1 MNKESMTAFVCA
13 FARAYH
19 VSENELT
26 VFDDYLGQTLLTDE
40 EWSQALKHMTEGI
53 NYFEATFEGTIE
65 EKLNRVMNHYISPT
79 ILARSAYAEKMLK
92 NAVGLGADQYLIFG
106 AGYDTFGLRKPEW
119 AEGLRVIELDHPLTM
134 KGKKDRLERI
144 QTIDWQKDEDYKHLA
159 VDFSSDTWKKDL
171 VNSQCINRNK
181 ISFCSLLGLT
191 YYLKRES
198 FIDILGWIG
207 QTFPEGTAIV
217 FDYPDNIYYSEL
229 AEDRI
234 KKQVAMA
241 KMAGENMCA
250 GYEEE
255 ELIAIMEKA
264 GLFLYEH
271 LSAQE
276 ISDQFF
282 KDYNKTY
289 PDRSM
294 HAPENVHYCLAV
306 VKK

>member
-26 VFDDYLGQTLLTDE
+26 VFDDYLGQRLLTEE
-40 EWSQALKHMTEGI
+40 EWSQALKHMAEGI

-65 EKLNRVMNHYISPT
+65 DKLNRVMNHYISPT

-119 AEGLRVIELDHPLTM
+119 AEGLRVIELDHPFTM

-144 QTIDWQKDEDYKHLA
+144 QTIDWQNDENYKHQV
-159 VDFSSDTWKKDL
+159 VDFSSDTWKRGL
-171 VNSQCINRNK
+171 VNSQYINSDK
-181 ISFCSLLGLT
+181 MSFCSLLGLT
-191 YYLKRES
+191 YYLKKDS
-198 FIDILGWIG
+198 FIDILGWLG
-207 QTFPEGTAIV
+207 QTFSEGTAIV
-217 FDYPDNIYYSEL
+217 FDYPDTIYYSEL

-241 KMAGENMCA
+241 KMAGESMCA

-264 GLFLYEH
+264 GLLLYEH

-276 ISDQFF
+276 INDQFF
-282 KDYNKTY
+282 KAYNKTY
-289 PDRSM
+289 PDRPM